1 MWNNIKDVKTFQI
14 LLTTTNPGLNRRLP
28 SWPEVRMTRNAI
40 IGASS
45 RARPRRTWWRR
56 TSGTA
61 WGSRRC
67 SGNSS
72 GRSTVLIIRWERD
85 QVLQWNVSFSWYC
98 NAFISCIL
106 KFDPFVI
113 RTSESESLIRA
124 VTSKDFINVPKLTN
138 WQGSFVQLLRSF
150 CRACRCFKF
159 SWWEN
164 AIDVNFIYSEI
175 LHWKDSCWIDI
186 SGGRVAG

>member
-1 MWNNIKDVKTFQI
+1 
-14 LLTTTNPGLNRRLP
+14 
-28 SWPEVRMTRNAI
+28 MTRNAI
-40 IGASS
+40 TGASS

-56 TSGTA
+56 TSGTV

-67 SGNSS
+67 SGNSR
-72 GRSTVLIIRWERD
+72 GRSTVLIIRWERES
-85 QVLQWNVSFSWYC
+85 QWNGIFPDIASHLL
-98 NAFISCIL
+98 ISYIL

-113 RTSESESLIRA
+113 RTSRSESLIRA
-124 VTSKDFINVPKLTN
+124 VTSKDFINVPKLTS
-138 WQGSFVQLLRSF
+138 WQGSFIQLLRSL
-150 CRACRCFKF
+150 CRATRACRCFKF

-186 SGGRVAG
+186 SG